1 MLEHNK
7 ALSMIRRHAW
17 LVAFFSVGFLSSSII
32 LAYTLTPVYRSEG
45 RLLVEQGEISSD
57 IVATTVRGF
66 TEERIEIVR
75 QRVMTNEYIEGIIE
89 YNALYLDTPLSRFEK
104 IRLFKDRA
112 SVVVEQMDDG
122 TMSFIVAFDDEDPVR
137 ATKVTARLMDLFQE
151 ENVKSR
157 TESAVNTAEF
167 LENEAARLS
176 VEIADFEDRIAEYKE
191 KNSGRLPEQE
201 RLNMQTLD
209 RLERERE
216 AAEREIRDLAQRK
229 AVAEADLAR
238 VRADV
243 VAAEPPPGSPERLRF
258 LKAKYIRMLSTY
270 SSEHPDVRAIQREIE
285 LLDPNGSLLNA
296 PIITEQIRQTTIELA
311 DLRRRYSDNHPD
323 VISTQRTLD
332 RLQQEL
338 DAVTA
343 ENPDN
348 MMATDPESGRLLAII
363 RGLDREAAAQ
373 RARRE
378 ELRDRISAL
387 ESRLMD
393 TPQVQREY
401 LSLTRGYDQLQ
412 QKYHDIKLKQT
423 QMELAVSVETGQ
435 RAGRFTVIT
444 RAMTPDSPFNPNR
457 PALIFLGIL
466 VGVGSGLLVSAM
478 LDAAD
483 KTLRDEFDVREV
495 WGAPPVVSIPMIQ
508 NQADVRKKYVRNSIY
523 TVIILFMVAGAS
535 LSVLSSA

>member
-1 MLEHNK
+1 
-7 ALSMIRRHAW
+7 
-17 LVAFFSVGFLSSSII
+17 
-32 LAYTLTPVYRSEG
+32 
-45 RLLVEQGEISSD
+45 
-57 IVATTVRGF
+57 
-66 TEERIEIVR
+66 
-75 QRVMTNEYIEGIIE
+75 
-89 YNALYLDTPLSRFEK
+89 
-104 IRLFKDRA
+104 
-112 SVVVEQMDDG
+112 MDDG
-122 TMSFIVAFDDEDPVR
+122 TMSFIVAFDDEEPVR
-137 ATKVTARLMDLFQE
+137 ATKVAATLVDLFQK

-157 TESAVNTAEF
+157 TESAINTAEF

-323 VISTQRTLD
+323 VIAAQRTLD

>member
-1 MLEHNK
+1 MLEQNK
-7 ALSMIRRHAW
+7 ALSMIRRRAW
-17 LVAFFSVGFLSSSII
+17 LIAFFSVGFLSSSII

-89 YNALYLDTPLSRFEK
+89 DNALYLDTPLSPREK
-104 IRLFKDRA
+104 IRLFRDRA

-122 TMSFIVAFDDEDPVR
+122 TMSFIVAFDDEEPVR
-137 ATKVTARLMDLFQE
+137 ATKVAATLVDLFQK

-157 TESAVNTAEF
+157 TESAINTAEF

-323 VISTQRTLD
+323 VIAAQRTLD

>member
-75 QRVMTNEYIEGIIE
+75 QRVMTNEYIEGIIAD
-89 YNALYLDTPLSRFEK
+89 NALYLDTPLSPREK
-104 IRLFKDRA
+104 IRLFRDRA

-122 TMSFIVAFDDEDPVR
+122 TMSFIVAFDDEEPVR
-137 ATKVTARLMDLFQE
+137 ATKVAATLVDLFQK

-157 TESAVNTAEF
+157 TESAINTAEF

-209 RLERERE
+209 RLQRDLE
-216 AAEREIRDLAQRK
+216 AADREIRDLAQRK
-229 AVAEADLAR
+229 AVAEADLAQ
-238 VRADV
+238 VRAGV
-243 VAAEPPPGSPERLRF
+243 VGGEPLPGSPERLRF
-258 LKAKYIRMLSTY
+258 LKAKYMRMLSTY
-270 SSEHPDVRAIQREIE
+270 SSEHPDVREIQREIE
-285 LLDPNGSLLNA
+285 LLDPNGSLLNV
-296 PIITEQIRQTTIELA
+296 PFITEQIRQRTIELA
-311 DLRRRYSDNHPD
+311 ELRQRYSENHPD
-323 VISTQRTLD
+323 VISTRRALE

-338 DAVTA
+338 NAATA

-348 MMATDPESGRLLAII
+348 SFVTDPESARLLAII

-373 RARRE
+373 RARRA
-378 ELRDRISAL
+378 ELRERIAVL

-401 LSLTRGYDQLQ
+401 LSLTRGYEQLQ
-412 QKYHDIKLKQT
+412 QKYDDIKLKQT

-444 RAMTPDSPFNPNR
+444 RARTPDSPFNPNR

-466 VGVGSGLLVSAM
+466 IGAGSGLLLSAV

-483 KTLRDEFDVREV
+483 ETLRDEFDVREV
-495 WGAPPVVSIPMIQ
+495 WGAPPVVSVPMIQ
-508 NQADVRKKYVRNSIY
+508 NQADVRRKYIRISIY
-523 TVIILFMVAGAS
+523 TVIMFIMVAGAS

>member
-1 MLEHNK
+1 MLEQNK
-7 ALSMIRRHAW
+7 ALSMIRRRAW
-17 LVAFFSVGFLSSSII
+17 LIAFFSVGFLSSSII

-122 TMSFIVAFDDEDPVR
+122 TMSFIVAFDDEEPVR
-137 ATKVTARLMDLFQE
+137 ATKVAATLVDLFQK

-157 TESAVNTAEF
+157 TESAINTAEF

-323 VISTQRTLD
+323 VIAAQRTLD

>member
-1 MLEHNK
+1 
-7 ALSMIRRHAW
+7 
-17 LVAFFSVGFLSSSII
+17 
-32 LAYTLTPVYRSEG
+32 
-45 RLLVEQGEISSD
+45 
-57 IVATTVRGF
+57 
-66 TEERIEIVR
+66 
-75 QRVMTNEYIEGIIE
+75 
-89 YNALYLDTPLSRFEK
+89 
-104 IRLFKDRA
+104 
-112 SVVVEQMDDG
+112 MDDG

-209 RLERERE
+209 RLQRDLE
-216 AAEREIRDLAQRK
+216 AADREIRDLAQRK
-229 AVAEADLAR
+229 AVAEADLAQ
-238 VRADV
+238 VRAGV
-243 VAAEPPPGSPERLRF
+243 VGGEPLPGSPERLRF
-258 LKAKYIRMLSTY
+258 LKAKYMRMLSTY
-270 SSEHPDVRAIQREIE
+270 SSEHPDVREIQREIE
-285 LLDPNGSLLNA
+285 LLDPNGSLLNV
-296 PIITEQIRQTTIELA
+296 PFITEQIRQRTIELA
-311 DLRRRYSDNHPD
+311 ELRQRYSENHPD
-323 VISTQRTLD
+323 VISTRRALE

-338 DAVTA
+338 NAATA

-348 MMATDPESGRLLAII
+348 SFVTDPESARLLAII

-373 RARRE
+373 RARRA
-378 ELRDRISAL
+378 ELRERIAVL

-401 LSLTRGYDQLQ
+401 LSLTRGYEQLQ
-412 QKYHDIKLKQT
+412 QKYDDIKLKQT

-444 RAMTPDSPFNPNR
+444 RARTPDSPFNPNR

-466 VGVGSGLLVSAM
+466 IGAGSGLLLSAV

-483 KTLRDEFDVREV
+483 ETLRDEFDVREV
-495 WGAPPVVSIPMIQ
+495 WGAPPVVSVPMIQ
-508 NQADVRKKYVRNSIY
+508 NQADVRRKYIRISIY
-523 TVIILFMVAGAS
+523 TVIMFIMVAGAS